1 MTTPERS
8 DVDTVGNKPLNE
20 ISTDRRKISLAQQ
33 YFQPCSECVTPEA
46 CECKK
51 DCFEGYEMMI
61 TPGWDFTQEEE
72 DLHNDPRRA

>member
-8 DVDTVGNKPLNE
+8 DAVTACTAVGKGIQTFDNMTK
-20 ISTDRRKISLAQQ
+20 Q
-33 YFQPCSECVTPEA
+33 YFQPCSECITLEA
-46 CECKK
+46 CEVKE
-51 DCFEGYEMMI
+51 DCFEGYEVMV